1 MQYALPHPRQAI
13 AVPLVT
19 LALGAAG
26 GATMVALISEDDVIR
41 APSANLAAESH
52 ALSQARPEEGA
63 PVRATSFGTQTVV
76 RSEKATDPSF
86 VVVPRPGLSEKS
98 TDPSFSGRNANG
110 LRP

>member
-13 AVPLVT
+13 AVPLVS

-26 GATMVALISEDDVIR
+26 GATVAAVISEDDVIR
-41 APSANLAAESH
+41 APSANVAAESQ

-63 PVRATSFGTQTVV
+63 AVHSTSFGTQTVGL
-76 RSEKATDPSF
+76 SEKATDPSF
-86 VVVPRPGLSEKS
+86 VGVPRPGPSEKS